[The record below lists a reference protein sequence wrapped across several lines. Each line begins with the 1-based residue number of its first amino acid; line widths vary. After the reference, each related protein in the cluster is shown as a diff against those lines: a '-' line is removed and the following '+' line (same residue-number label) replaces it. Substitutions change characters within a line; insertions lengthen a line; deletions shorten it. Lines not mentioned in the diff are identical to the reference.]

1 MLLADMGAEVIMIE
15 RPQGGDPSRRFSG
28 LFASFN
34 RNKQSVTLNLK
45 TDAGREQFLKL
56 VDTADVVIEG
66 FRPGVMDRLGIGA
79 ETLRSRKPSL
89 IFASISSFGQT
100 GPLAQ
105 IAGHD
110 LSIQGAVGL
119 LRSTP
124 TQERREDVPMLPLA
138 DISSAMFAA
147 LGIVTSLYA
156 RTKTNAGQVLDISMM
171 DSLVSWMTPFLV
183 PPMNNL
189 PTRELPPLDPGYG
202 IFGTRDGKQ
211 MTLSIAGED
220 KMWSELCH
228 LLNLNALAALNESER
243 SARVEEID
251 PLLRAAIREWNY
263 QDLYNKLEQQGVAFG
278 PLIPIDE
285 VMSNPQIKSRGMN
298 QTLGSH
304 SFVAQPIQ
312 FNGDKFPIQRGVPGL
327 GEQTQNFV
335 EK

>member
-1 MLLADMGAEVIMIE
+1 
-15 RPQGGDPSRRFSG
+15 
-28 LFASFN
+28 
-34 RNKQSVTLNLK
+34 
-45 TDAGREQFLKL
+45 
-56 VDTADVVIEG
+56 
-66 FRPGVMDRLGIGA
+66 
-79 ETLRSRKPSL
+79 
-89 IFASISSFGQT
+89 
-100 GPLAQ
+100 
-105 IAGHD
+105 
-110 LSIQGAVGL
+110 
-119 LRSTP
+119 
-124 TQERREDVPMLPLA
+124 
-138 DISSAMFAA
+138 
-147 LGIVTSLYA
+147 
-156 RTKTNAGQVLDISMM
+156 
-171 DSLVSWMTPFLV
+171 
-183 PPMNNL
+183 MNNL

-228 LLNLNALAALNESER
+228 LLNLNALASLNESER

-298 QTLGSH
+298 QTLGSQ